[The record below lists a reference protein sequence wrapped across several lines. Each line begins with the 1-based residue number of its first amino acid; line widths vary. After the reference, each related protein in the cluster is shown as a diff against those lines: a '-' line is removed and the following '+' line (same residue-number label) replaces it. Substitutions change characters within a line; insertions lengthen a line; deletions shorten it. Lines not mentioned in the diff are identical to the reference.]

1 MKPDEHAPSRRE
13 VLSLAGRGL
22 AATALLGVVG
32 CTQGPDPSG
41 TPSQGRRSTWR
52 PTPRPT
58 PSISPGTRFPGDP
71 GTGRLYWG
79 SSIRF
84 DEPIAQVQATP
95 PPTVSRRFYRPGQ
108 ENALLAMARQDRAA
122 GVLPFVS
129 IKPPASWEAVA
140 RGDFDSWLNL
150 LLDGLAQVPGPL
162 MFAVQHEPEND
173 VSPGQTAAHWVAMQQ
188 RVIRLGRQQAPRV
201 TVVPVLMQ
209 YTFAP
214 TSGRDPL
221 QWLVPGADLQGID
234 VYNPWLP
241 TSSSREWVSFPDLLG
256 AVQSV
261 VTDVPLVVPE
271 YGCLTDPTD
280 ISRTRRW
287 FYDAFDYAVANNVV
301 GLAYFNGSGSDGVSW
316 RADRTRNA
324 AIATLSRRPQVARL
338 AAA

>member
-1 MKPDEHAPSRRE
+1 VNRNEKVPSRRE
-13 VLSLAGRGL
+13 LLSLAGRGL
-22 AATALLGVVG
+22 AATTLLGVVG
-32 CTQGPDPSG
+32 CSADPDP
-41 TPSQGRRSTWR
+41 GRTLPKGGRSTWQ
-52 PTPRPT
+52 PSPRPS
-58 PSISPGTRFPGDP
+58 PSIPPGTRFPGDP
-71 GTGRLYWG
+71 GTGRLYFG
-79 SSIRF
+79 SSIPF
-84 DEPIAQVQATP
+84 DEPISEVEISSH
-95 PPTVSRRFYRPGQ
+95 PTVSRRFYRPGQ
-108 ENALLAMARQDRAA
+108 ENALLAMTRRDRAA

-129 IKPPASWEAVA
+129 MKPPGTWQSVA
-140 RGDFDSWLNL
+140 RGDFDSWLSML
-150 LLDGLAQVPGPL
+150 LGGLARVPGPV

-173 VSPGQTAAHWVAMQQ
+173 VSPGQTPGHWVAMQQ
-188 RVIRLGRQQAPRV
+188 RVIGLARQQAPRV

-241 TSSSREWVSFPDLLG
+241 TDSREWVSFPDLLG

-261 VTDVPLVVPE
+261 VTDVPVVVPE
-271 YGCLTDPTD
+271 YGCLTDPAD
-280 ISRTRRW
+280 VSRTRRW

-324 AIATLSRRPQVARL
+324 AITTLSRRPQVARL